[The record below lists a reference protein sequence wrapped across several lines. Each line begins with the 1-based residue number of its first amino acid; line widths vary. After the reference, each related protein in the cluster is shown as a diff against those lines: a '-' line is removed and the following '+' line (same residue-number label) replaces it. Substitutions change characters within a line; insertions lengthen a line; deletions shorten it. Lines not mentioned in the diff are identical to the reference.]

1 MLLSGDEE
9 AVKDLETSAL
19 DDAVRVEVVSS
30 DADLL
35 TPMEVVRVR
44 DDGNEC
50 VRIVADL
57 GESDGE

>member
-1 MLLSGDEE
+1 
-9 AVKDLETSAL
+9 VKDLETSAL